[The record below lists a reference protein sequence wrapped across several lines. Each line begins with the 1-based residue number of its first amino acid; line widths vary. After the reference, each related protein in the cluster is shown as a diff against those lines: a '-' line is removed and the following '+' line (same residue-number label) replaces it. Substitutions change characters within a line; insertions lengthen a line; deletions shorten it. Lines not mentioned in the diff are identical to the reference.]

1 MGLAVTTFYAG
12 LCALVF
18 VWLAF
23 QVIGR
28 RRGAQISLSD
38 GGDAALQ
45 RLTRAHANAA
55 EWMPL
60 FLILLAGVESLGAP
74 WYVLHLAG
82 APFVIGRVLH
92 GLHFVKA
99 RTDLR
104 FRVLGMYLTI
114 WPMIALAFGGV
125 AHGLVAMF

>member
-1 MGLAVTTFYAG
+1 MGLAITTFYAG

-18 VWLAF
+18 IWLAF
-23 QVIGR
+23 KVIGR
-28 RRGAQISLSD
+28 RRGARISLSD
-38 GGDAALQ
+38 GGDAAML

-74 WYVLHLAG
+74 GFVLHLAG

-92 GLHFVKA
+92 AVHFVTA
-99 RTDLR
+99 RPDFRL
-104 FRVLGMYLTI
+104 RVLGMHLTV
-114 WPMIALAFGGV
+114 WPLAALALGGV
-125 AHGLVAMF
+125 AHGLVAMV

>member
-1 MGLAVTTFYAG
+1 MSLAITTFYAG

-18 VWLAF
+18 IWLAF
-23 QVIGR
+23 KVIGR
-28 RRGAQISLSD
+28 RRGAKISLSD
-38 GGDAALQ
+38 GGDETLI

-74 WYVLHLAG
+74 WYVLHLAA
-82 APFVIGRVLH
+82 APFVAGRALH
-92 GLHFVKA
+92 AMHFVNA
-99 RTDLR
+99 REDFR
-104 FRVLGMYLTI
+104 FRVLGMHLTI
-114 WPMIALAFGGV
+114 WPLLALAIGGV